1 MIGELASFSNA
12 ISYAFSGILGG
23 KSTQIS
29 SWRNTLRGSSF
40 VAMAIIS
47 IVLLFNLE
55 SISLRVILIGV
66 AAGLIGG
73 LGLPLIYQAFAI
85 GSVSFVSP
93 VTTLVQTF
101 NLILFAVIVQ
111 DERLPISFPIA
122 AALGIAGIFA
132 CSRTSSPGAAGAGVS
147 IHAFVLSVLAASFF
161 TGFSFLMTL
170 IENNEIIPALFGG
183 RIGVLLVS
191 LIYAPKRE
199 SKQGIEKPARA
210 PKKWLKYALLSGV
223 CEMLANLTFM
233 LAIANLELSKVGIIL
248 ASGPALA
255 TIIGIKLM
263 KQKPL
268 LINWLGI
275 AATSAALIIIAVA

>member
-29 SWRNTLRGSSF
+29 SWRNTLRGSSLI
-40 VAMAIIS
+40 AMAIIS
-47 IVLLFNLE
+47 LVLLFDFQ

-66 AAGLIGG
+66 AAGFIGG

-111 DERLPISFPIA
+111 NEKLSISFPIA

-132 CSRTSSPGAAGAGVS
+132 CSRTSSTGAGVS
-147 IHAFVLSVLAASFF
+147 FHAFVLSVLAACFF

-170 IENNEIIPALFGG
+170 IENNEIIPALFGC

-191 LIYAPKRE
+191 LIFSPKRE
-199 SKQGIEKPARA
+199 GQKSIESTEEV

-223 CEMLANLTFM
+223 CEMSANLTFM
-233 LAIANLELSKVGIIL
+233 LAIANLELSKVGIIM

-255 TIIGIKLM
+255 AIIGIKLM

-268 LINWLGI
+268 LVNWLGI
-275 AATSAALIIIAVA
+275 AATCVALIIIAVA

>member
-29 SWRNTLRGSSF
+29 SWRNTLRGSSLI
-40 VAMAIIS
+40 AMAIIS
-47 IVLLFNLE
+47 IVLLFNFE

-66 AAGLIGG
+66 AGGFIGG

-93 VTTLVQTF
+93 VTALVQTF

-111 DERLPISFPIA
+111 NEQLSISFPIA

-132 CSRTSSPGAAGAGVS
+132 CSRTSATGTGGSF
-147 IHAFVLSVLAASFF
+147 HAFILSVLAASFF

-170 IENNEIIPALFGG
+170 IEDDEIIPALFGA

-191 LIYAPKRE
+191 FIFRPKRE
-199 SKQGIEKPARA
+199 GRQGIESTEEV

-233 LAIANLELSKVGIIL
+233 LAIANLELSKVGIIM

-255 TIIGIKLM
+255 AIIGIKLM

-275 AATSAALIIIAVA
+275 AATCTALIIIAVA

>member
-12 ISYAFSGILGG
+12 VSYAFSGILGG

-29 SWRNTLRGSSF
+29 SWRNTLRGSSL

-47 IVLLFNLE
+47 IVLLFNFE
-55 SISLRVILIGV
+55 SISLQVILIGV
-66 AAGLIGG
+66 AGGFIGG
-73 LGLPLIYQAFAI
+73 LGLPFIYQAFAI

-93 VTTLVQTF
+93 VTALVQTL

-111 DERLPISFPIA
+111 NEQLSISFPIA

-132 CSRTSSPGAAGAGVS
+132 CSRTSATGTGGSF
-147 IHAFVLSVLAASFF
+147 HAFILSVLAASFF

-170 IENNEIIPALFGG
+170 IEDNEIIPALFGA

-191 LIYAPKRE
+191 FIFRPKRE
-199 SKQGIEKPARA
+199 GKKGEESTEEV
-210 PKKWLKYALLSGV
+210 PKKWLKFALLSGV

-233 LAIANLELSKVGIIL
+233 LAIANLELSKVGIIM

-255 TIIGIKLM
+255 AIIGIKLM
-263 KQKPL
+263 KQRPL

-275 AATSAALIIIAVA
+275 AATCTALIIIAVA